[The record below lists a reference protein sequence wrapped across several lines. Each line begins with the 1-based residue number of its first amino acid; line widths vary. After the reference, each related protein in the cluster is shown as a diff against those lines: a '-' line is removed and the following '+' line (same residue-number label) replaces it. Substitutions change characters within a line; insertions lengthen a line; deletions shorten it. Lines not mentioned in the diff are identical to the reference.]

1 MIAQGN
7 IGLVHAAHTFD
18 PSRGFKFISYAVWH
32 IRKEI
37 LLYLS
42 QNMRTVKIP
51 QNIITDLAAIR
62 RVESSYAQTE
72 GRLPTPIEIEEQLE
86 GTTRPVKADKVEQI
100 LELDARSIHLEDAAG
115 DDDTFSPINW
125 LNNGES
131 TSALIEGKDR
141 LQMANTILNSLT
153 PAQKLV
159 ISMRL
164 GLTDGHTYSFSEI
177 GDRIERTSECAR
189 QIFNKGL
196 RSAKSKIMCS
206 AKAREELMY
215 LD

>member
-1 MIAQGN
+1 
-7 IGLVHAAHTFD
+7 
-18 PSRGFKFISYAVWH
+18 
-32 IRKEI
+32 
-37 LLYLS
+37 
-42 QNMRTVKIP
+42 
-51 QNIITDLAAIR
+51 
-62 RVESSYAQTE
+62 
-72 GRLPTPIEIEEQLE
+72 
-86 GTTRPVKADKVEQI
+86 
-100 LELDARSIHLEDAAG
+100 
-115 DDDTFSPINW
+115 
-125 LNNGES
+125 
-131 TSALIEGKDR
+131 
-141 LQMANTILNSLT
+141 MANTILNSLT

-177 GDRIERTSECAR
+177 GDRMERTSECAR